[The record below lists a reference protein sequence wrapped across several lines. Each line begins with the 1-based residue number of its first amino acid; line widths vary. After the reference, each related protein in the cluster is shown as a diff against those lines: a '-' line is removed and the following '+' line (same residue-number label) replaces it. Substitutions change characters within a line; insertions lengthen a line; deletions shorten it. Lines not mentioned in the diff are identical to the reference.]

1 MRLKLIAALTL
12 LAILLSSV
20 PGSAQTSGTMD
31 FGIATQEAEVYSLG
45 LRIAGLLQV
54 FDDPASF
61 QPMTAVAF
69 KEYGRSGTSYYYENI
84 RYACKVNIGYN
95 NILPVLHGY
104 VIENVECCT
113 RAPPFM
119 CRKYSEGQRPH

>member
-12 LAILLSSV
+12 SVSLLSFI
-20 PGSAQTSGTMD
+20 PGSAQTSGTVD
-31 FGIATQEAEVYSLG
+31 FGIATREAEIYSLG
-45 LRIAGLLQV
+45 MRIAVLLQA

-61 QPMTAVAF
+61 EPLTAVAF

-104 VIENVECCT
+104 VIENAECCT
-113 RAPPFM
+113 RAPPFV
-119 CRKYSEGQRPH
+119 CRKYSERQRPH

>member
-12 LAILLSSV
+12 SASLLSFV
-20 PGSAQTSGTMD
+20 PGSAQTYGTMD
-31 FGIATQEAEVYSLG
+31 FGIARQEADVSALG
-45 LRIAGLLQV
+45 LRIASLLQA

-61 QPMTAVAF
+61 EPMTAVAF

-104 VIENVECCT
+104 VIENAECCT

-119 CRKYSEGQRPH
+119 CRKYGERQRPH